1 MEYVISISQAR
12 RRFRRLL
19 KIVEQG
25 HTFVLTRCGKPV
37 SRLELAR

>member
-1 MEYVISISQAR
+1 MEYVISVSQAR

-19 KIVEQG
+19 KLVDQG
-25 HTFVLTRCGKPV
+25 HTFVLTWCGKSV